1 LLTTVKKV
9 IYLFLAISLGLASC
23 QKEKTICPE
32 LVGPNAEKQT
42 GRATNDPLFYETQAY
57 TNWPETFESGTKT
70 AYSNGAITLIT
81 GIWSLNDAL
90 IGTSTSDRKT
100 GTKSVRIQ
108 NSGTVE
114 MNFNLTNGATSVSVK
129 HAKYGT
135 DANSTWSLSYSTN
148 SGSTWTAL
156 GSTITTSSTALT
168 TTSFSLNVTGN
179 IRFRLTK
186 LSGGR
191 LNVDDFSVVDQGGT
205 SGGGSTGGT
214 PTRDNNLEM
223 GNPSAATNLATNLSN
238 YLLSKSQYVMSY
250 NNGRGCANWVSW
262 HLSSAWKGAATRCDC
277 FASESLLP
285 TGFYKVPSTAYTN
298 TGFDRGHLCASDD
311 RDGSAT
317 DNAATFTMSNM
328 VPQAPANNQGLWA
341 NLEAYCRTLITAG
354 NELYVISGAYGSGGT
369 GSNGGTTTT
378 INSGRVTV
386 PARLWKIIVVLPV
399 GTGDAARVTSSTRVI
414 AINVPNTQTSNNSTW
429 GTYRT
434 SVDAIETATGYNFL
448 SAVPAA
454 VQSVLEATTDAG
466 PTQ

>member
-1 LLTTVKKV
+1 MKKV
-9 IYLFLAISLGLASC
+9 IYSFLVLSLGLASC

-32 LVGPNAEKQT
+32 LGVPNAEKQT
-42 GRATNDPLFYETQAY
+42 GRASNDPLIYETQAY
-57 TNWPETFESGTKT
+57 ANWPETFESGTKT
-70 AYSNGAITLIT
+70 AYSNGAITLVT
-81 GIWSLNDAL
+81 GSWSLNDAL
-90 IGTSTSDRKT
+90 IGTSTSDRKI

-108 NSGTVE
+108 NTGSVV
-114 MNFNLTNGATSVSVK
+114 MNFDLSNGATLVTLK

-135 DANSTWSLSYSTN
+135 DANSTWSVSYSTN
-148 SGSTWTAL
+148 AGSTWTTL
-156 GSTITTSSTALT
+156 GTNMTTSSTTLNTA
-168 TTSFSLNVTGN
+168 SFSLNITGN

-191 LNVDDFSVVDQGGT
+191 LNVDDFSVIDQGGNT
-205 SGGGSTGGT
+205 GGGTTTGGT

-223 GNPSAATNLATNLSN
+223 GNPSGATNLATNLSN
-238 YLLSKSQYVMSY
+238 YLLTKSQYVMSY

-262 HLSSAWKGAATRCDC
+262 HLSTAWKGSATRCDC
-277 FASESLLP
+277 FATEALLP
-285 TGFYKVPSTAYTN
+285 TGFYKVPSTAYTG
-298 TGFDRGHLCASDD
+298 TGFDRGHLCPSDD

-354 NELYVISGAYGSGGT
+354 NELYILSGAYGSGGT

-378 INSGRVTV
+378 INSGKVTV

-434 SVDAIETATGYNFL
+434 SVDAIETATGYDFL
-448 SAVPAA
+448 SAVPSA
-454 VQSVLEATTDAG
+454 VQSVLVATTDVG

>member
-1 LLTTVKKV
+1 VKKV
-9 IYLFLAISLGLASC
+9 IYLFLISFSIISC
-23 QKEKTICPE
+23 QKEKTI
-32 LVGPNAEKQT
+32 GPGLIGPTENKSHGQPL
-42 GRATNDPLFYETQAY
+42 NDPTIMEVQAY
-57 TNWPETFESGTKT
+57 ANWPETFESGTKT
-70 AYSNGAITLIT
+70 AYTAGAITLTT
-81 GIWSLNDAL
+81 GSWNLNDAL
-90 IGTSTSDRKT
+90 IGTSSSDRKS

-108 NSGTVE
+108 NTGSLI
-114 MNFNLTNGATSVSVK
+114 MNFNLTNGATGVSIK

-135 DANSTWSLSYSTN
+135 DANATWSLSYSTN
-148 SGSTWTAL
+148 SGATWTTL
-156 GSTITTSSTALT
+156 GSTITTSSTTLSTAN
-168 TTSFSLNVTGN
+168 FSLNVSGN
-179 IRFRLTK
+179 IRFRLNK

-191 LNVDDFSVVDQGGT
+191 LNVDDFAVIDQGGT
-205 SGGGSTGGT
+205 TGGGTTGGT

-223 GNPSAATNLATNLSN
+223 GNPSGATNIATNLSN

-262 HLSSAWKGAATRCDC
+262 HLSSAWKGSATRCDC
-277 FASESLLP
+277 FSAEALLP
-285 TGFYKVPSTAYTN
+285 TGFYKVPSTAYAN
-298 TGFDRGHLCASDD
+298 TGFDRGHLCPSDD

-341 NLEAYCRTLITAG
+341 NLEAYCRTLLTAG

-378 INSGRVTV
+378 IHSGRVTV

-399 GTGDAARVTSSTRVI
+399 GTADASRVTSSTRVI

-434 SVDAIETATGYNFL
+434 SVDAIETATGYDFL

-454 VQSVLEATTDAG
+454 IQSVIEATTDAG

>member
-1 LLTTVKKV
+1 MKKV
-9 IYLFLAISLGLASC
+9 IYLFLVLSLGLASC
-23 QKEKTICPE
+23 QKEKTI
-32 LVGPNAEKQT
+32 GPGLIGPSSEKSM
-42 GRATNDPLFYETQAY
+42 GRATNDPQQYETMAY
-57 TNWPETFESGTKT
+57 ANWPETFESGTKT
-70 AYSNGAITLIT
+70 AYSNASITLIT
-81 GIWSLNDAL
+81 GSWSLNDAL
-90 IGTSTSDRKT
+90 IGTSTSDRKM

-108 NSGTVE
+108 NSGSLV
-114 MNFNLTNGATSVSVK
+114 MDFNLTNGATSVSVK

-156 GSTITTSSTALT
+156 GSTVTTSSTALT
-168 TTSFSLNVTGN
+168 PTSFSLNVTGN

-191 LNVDDFSVVDQGGT
+191 LNIDDFSVVDQGGT

-223 GNPSAATNLATNLSN
+223 GNPSGATNLATNLSN
-238 YLLSKSQYVMSY
+238 YLLSKPQYVMSY
-250 NNGRGCANWVSW
+250 NNGRGCPNWVSW
-262 HLSSAWKGAATRCDC
+262 HLSSAWKGSATRCDC
-277 FASESLLP
+277 FAAEALLP
-285 TGFYKVPSTAYTN
+285 TGFYKVPSTAYAN
-298 TGFDRGHLCASDD
+298 TGFDRGHLCPSDD
-311 RDGSAT
+311 RDGSPT

-341 NLEAYCRTLITAG
+341 NLEAYCRTLLNSG

-399 GTGDAARVTSSTRVI
+399 GTGDASRVTTSSRII
-414 AINVPNTQTSNNSTW
+414 AINVPNTQTSNNSAW
-429 GTYRT
+429 GSYRT
-434 SVDAIETATGYNFL
+434 SVDAIETATGYDFL
-448 SAVPAA
+448 SAVPSAIQA
-454 VQSVLEATTDAG
+454 VIEANTDSG